1 MIYHLDMSKA
11 EELEE
16 RLKNNSLKVLG
27 MIKKLPK
34 TQENRIYGHQL
45 IRSSS
50 SIGANYAEAR
60 YAHSMQDFIHTL
72 NICRREA
79 NESLYWLGMVLAT
92 NPHFKNEILDLIDE
106 GRQILKIFISSVKTA
121 KENKKNDKK

>member
-1 MIYHLDMSKA
+1 MSKA

-16 RLKNNSLKVLG
+16 RLKNYSLKTLG
-27 MIKKLPK
+27 MIKKLPR
-34 TQENRIYGHQL
+34 TEENRIYGHQL

-60 YAHSMQDFIHTL
+60 YAHSKQDFIHTL
-72 NICRREA
+72 NIWRREA
-79 NESLYWLGMVLAT
+79 NESLYWLSMVLAT
-92 NPHFKNEILDLIDE
+92 NPHFKNEVLDLIDE

>member
-16 RLKNNSLKVLG
+16 RLKNYSLETLG
-27 MIKKLPK
+27 MIKKLPR
-34 TQENRIYGHQL
+34 TEENRIYRHQL
-45 IRSSS
+45 VRSSS

-60 YAHSMQDFIHTL
+60 YAHSLQDFIHTL

-79 NESLYWLGMVLAT
+79 NESLYWLGMILAT
-92 NPHFKNEILDLIDE
+92 NPSFTNEINNLINE
-106 GRQILKIFISSVKTA
+106 GKQLLKIFISSVKTA
-121 KENKKNDKK
+121 KDNKK

>member
-1 MIYHLDMSKA
+1 MTKA

-16 RLKNNSLKVLG
+16 RLKNYSLRTLG
-27 MIKKLPK
+27 MIKKLPR
-34 TQENRIYGHQL
+34 TEENRIYGHQL

-79 NESLYWLGMVLAT
+79 NESLYWLGMILAI
-92 NPHFKNEILDLIDE
+92 NPHFSNEINDLINE
-106 GRQILKIFISSVKTA
+106 GKQILKIFISSVKTA
-121 KENKKNDKK
+121 KNNKKNDKK